1 MAPVGLKEEL
11 QGRTTARLRA
21 LHREGAITDEVFVR
35 GIAIATEPPTT
46 AEWRA
51 FAARLLTLLGVAF
64 CVSGVFFFFA
74 YNWADLGR
82 FGKFGL
88 LEAAIALA
96 VLAAWRLPTRL
107 GRDAALLIA
116 ALLVGPLLAVY
127 GQTYQTGA
135 DPYELFV
142 GWLLLIS
149 LWVATGRS
157 PVLWLVALVLAN
169 VSLLLYWETVVERHE
184 SWTPVG
190 CYAFLLN
197 AAAWSTWETLARRGV
212 APAGRWWPRT
222 VATAACYALTGA
234 SILVIVDDF
243 EANLLGPVILTPALY
258 FALLYW
264 YRRRA
269 PDLYMLAIGVASAIA
284 IVTTLAG
291 RILFEGVEANA
302 GTVLFL
308 GALLIGELAMAAWWL
323 REVRSEMAR
332 ASQ

>member
-1 MAPVGLKEEL
+1 VGLKEEL
-11 QGRTTARLRA
+11 QGSTTARLRA
-21 LHREGAITDEVFVR
+21 LHRKGAITDDLFVR
-35 GIAIATEPPTT
+35 GVAIATEPPT
-46 AEWRA
+46 ANEWRA
-51 FAARLLTLLGVAF
+51 FAARLLTLLGVGF

-96 VLAAWRLPTRL
+96 VFAAWRLPTRL

-127 GQTYQTGA
+127 GQIYQTGA
-135 DPYELFV
+135 AAYELF
-142 GWLLLIS
+142 GLWLLLIS
-149 LWVATGRS
+149 PWVAAGRS

-169 VSLLLYWETVVERHE
+169 VSLLLYWNGVVVRHE
-184 SWTPVG
+184 SWAPVG
-190 CYAFLLN
+190 CYTFLLN
-197 AAAWSTWETLARRGV
+197 AGAWFIWELLARRGV

-222 VATAACYALTGA
+222 VAAAACYALTAA

-243 EANLLGPVILTPALY
+243 EANLLGTVILTPALY

-264 YRRRA
+264 YRRRV
-269 PDLYMLAIGVASAIA
+269 PDLYMLALGVASAIA

-291 RILFEGVEANA
+291 RVLFDGIEANA

-323 REVRSEMAR
+323 REMRSEMAR